1 MLELIPLGIT
11 LVTLAGYGLVLHRLR
26 RRGVHWPVTRLAAML
41 AGSLCTAAAV
51 LPPIASHDELFPV
64 HVAQHLLLGMAAP
77 AFLALSAPVTLA
89 LRTLPRRP
97 RRMLLQLL
105 HSFPVAVLAAPA
117 TAVVLDLGGLY
128 ALYLTGLYKAA
139 EHNNLVHAAVHVH
152 MFLAGCLLSWAVIGI
167 DPVRR
172 RPGTWVRLTALI
184 IVAAGHDTLAKLI
197 YAWNLPVGGGPIAS
211 RHTGAELM
219 YYGGSVI
226 EVALAA
232 VVTAQWYLVSGRA
245 LARARR
251 RSESVGLQPP
261 IALPSRRRGWVPL
274 PLSDLGRI
282 SRGART
288 GHKRTPR
295 AQEPRGEHRPVQANP
310 EKLRP

>member
-1 MLELIPLGIT
+1 MLELIPLALT
-11 LVTLAGYGLVLHRLR
+11 LVALAGYGTGLHRLR
-26 RRGVHWPVTRLAAML
+26 RRGLRWPVTRVAAML
-41 AGSLCTAAAV
+41 AGSFCAAAAV

-97 RRMLLQLL
+97 RRILLRLL

-139 EHNNLVHAAVHVH
+139 EHDNLVHAAVHVH

-167 DPVRR
+167 DPIRR
-172 RPGTWVRLTALI
+172 RPGTCVRLTALI

-197 YAWNLPVGGGPIAS
+197 YAWNLPAGGGPIAS

-219 YYGGSVI
+219 YYGGTVI

-232 VVTAQWYLVSGRA
+232 VVMAQWYLVSGRA
-245 LARARR
+245 LARTRR
-251 RSESVGLQPP
+251 RSQSVGPQLP
-261 IALPSRRRGWVPL
+261 IALPSRRRGWAPL
-274 PLSDLGRI
+274 PLSHLDRI
-282 SRGART
+282 SRGALT
-288 GHKRTPR
+288 GHKRAPR
-295 AQEPRGEHRPVQANP
+295 VQ
-310 EKLRP
+310 

>member
-11 LVTLAGYGLVLHRLR
+11 LGTLAGYGIALYRLR
-26 RRGVHWPVTRLAAML
+26 RRGVHWPVTRVAAML
-41 AGSLCTAAAV
+41 AGSLCAAAAV

-77 AFLALSAPVTLA
+77 AFLALTAPVTLA

-97 RRMLLQLL
+97 RRILLRLL

-128 ALYLTGLYKAA
+128 ALYLTGLYQAA
-139 EHNNLVHAAVHVH
+139 EHDNLVHAAVHVH
-152 MFLAGCLLSWAVIGI
+152 MFLAGCLLSWAVIGL

-184 IVAAGHDTLAKLI
+184 IAAAGHDTLAKLI
-197 YAWNLPVGGGPIAS
+197 YGWNLPVGGGPIAS
-211 RHTGAELM
+211 RHAGAELM
-219 YYGGSVI
+219 YYGGTVI

-232 VVTAQWYLVSGRA
+232 VVMTQWYLVSGRA
-245 LARARR
+245 LARTRR
-251 RSESVGLQPP
+251 RSQSVCPQLP
-261 IALPSRRRGWVPL
+261 IALPSRRRGWAPL
-274 PLSDLGRI
+274 PLSHPGRI

-288 GHKRTPR
+288 GHKRTPSVR
-295 AQEPRGEHRPVQANP
+295 AHLESTTGRFRLT
-310 EKLRP
+310 LRS

>member
-1 MLELIPLGIT
+1 MLELIPLAMT
-11 LVTLAGYGLVLHRLR
+11 LAALAGYGTGLHRLR
-26 RRGVHWPVTRLAAML
+26 RRGLRWPVTRVAAML
-41 AGSLCTAAAV
+41 TGSLCVAAAV

-64 HVAQHLLLGMAAP
+64 HAGQHLLLGMAAP

-97 RRMLLQLL
+97 RRVLLRLL

-128 ALYLTGLYKAA
+128 ALYLTGLYQAA
-139 EHNNLVHAAVHVH
+139 GHDDLVHAAAHVH

-172 RPGTWVRLTALI
+172 RPGTGVRLTVLI
-184 IVAAGHDTLAKLI
+184 IAAAGHDTLAKLI
-197 YAWNLPVGGGPIAS
+197 YARDLPAGGGSIAS

-219 YYGGSVI
+219 YYGGTVI

-232 VVTAQWYLVSGRA
+232 VVMAQWYLASGRA
-245 LARARR
+245 LARTRR
-251 RSESVGLQPP
+251 RSQGAGPQVP
-261 IALPSRRRGWVPL
+261 IAPPSRRRGWAPL
-274 PLSDLGRI
+274 LLSHLGRI
-282 SRGART
+282 SRSART
-288 GHKRTPR
+288 GHKRTPT
-295 AQEPRGEHRPVQANP
+295 AQ
-310 EKLRP
+310 